1 MTQLDLTASLATR
14 IRAWA
19 GEPCSFAD
27 LCNAFPTESATDM
40 DAAAREAGVL
50 QYADYIGFYAAAP
63 SPRWTT

>member
-1 MTQLDLTASLATR
+1 MTQLDLTATLADR

-27 LCNAFPTESATDM
+27 LCNAFPAESATDV

-50 QYADYIGFYAAAP
+50 QWDANIGFYVAAP
-63 SPRWTT
+63 LVAP

>member
-27 LCNAFPTESATDM
+27 LRDAFPAESATDM
-40 DAAAREAGVL
+40 DTAAREVCVL
-50 QYADYIGFYAAAP
+50 QYAEDVGFYVAAP
-63 SPRWTT
+63 LDVKAL

>member
-27 LCNAFPTESATDM
+27 LCNAFPAETATDM

-50 QYADYIGFYAAAP
+50 QYADDIGFYVAAP
-63 SPRWTT
+63 LDAKAP